1 MTSPVF
7 IIAEAGVNHDG
18 DLDKALRLVD
28 AAADAG
34 ADCVKF
40 QTFRA
45 GALASAGAAKA
56 AYQRA
61 TTDAG
66 ESQLAM
72 LRRLELP
79 YAWHAALQ
87 RRCRDRNVLFLSTPF
102 DLASLAFLAD
112 ELGLSLVKLG
122 SGELT
127 NAPLLYAAGKSGKR
141 LIVST
146 GMGTLAETRDA
157 LAAIAA
163 GALAMAPGRATF
175 AAALADPESLR
186 LLGERVTLLHCVTEY
201 PSPDADCNLRAIAT
215 LRDAFHLRTGYS
227 DHTLG
232 TEVAIA
238 AAALGAQVI
247 EKHLTLDRTLPGP
260 DHAAS
265 LEPGEFRSMVAGIRR
280 IEAALGDG
288 VKAPRPS
295 EQKNMAIARKSL
307 VAARAIAAG
316 EAFTAENITT
326 KRPGSGRSP
335 FDFWDLI
342 GQPATRDYG
351 EDEVIP

>member
-1 MTSPVF
+1 MTSRVF

-18 DLDKALRLVD
+18 DLSKALHLVD
-28 AAADAG
+28 AAAHAG

-72 LRRLELP
+72 LQRLELP
-79 YAWHAALQ
+79 YAWHGELLA
-87 RRCRDRNVLFLSTPF
+87 RCRERNVLFLSTPF
-102 DLASLAFLAD
+102 DLASLAFLTEVLA
-112 ELGLSLVKLG
+112 LSLVKLG

-157 LAAIAA
+157 LSAIAA
-163 GALAMAPGRATF
+163 GALALPPGRAAF
-175 AAALADPESLR
+175 AAALGDRQGLR

-201 PSPDADCNLRAIAT
+201 PSPDADCNLRAMAT
-215 LRDAFHLRTGYS
+215 LRDAFQLRTGYS

-232 TEVAIA
+232 TAIAIA
-238 AAALGAQVI
+238 AAALGAEVI
-247 EKHLTLDRTLPGP
+247 EKHLTLDRRADGP
-260 DHAAS
+260 DHRAS
-265 LEPGEFRSMVAGIRR
+265 LEPAEFRRMVDGIRR
-280 IEAALGDG
+280 VEVALGDG
-288 VKAPRPS
+288 TKAPRPS

-316 EAFTAENITT
+316 EMFTADNLTT

-335 FDFWDLI
+335 FDLWDLI
-342 GQPATRDYG
+342 GQPAPRDYG